1 MFIYD
6 LDTSFRITAI
16 AYNVCFSRWIYLSY
30 LSLVYIISVKG
41 KGTYLL
47 TPVPHLLLA
56 LCVSVCLSVPLSL
69 CLFLCLDVCVS
80 VRLHE
85 CLPFSRCIMGSLS
98 LFLSSLR
105 RAWCPRKKK
114 CGYFAL
120 VRTFPRSNECIS
132 PYQAPRPRCGTSVCI
147 CWPGEGPR

>member
-1 MFIYD
+1 MWSQQENYK
-6 LDTSFRITAI
+6 LQKLRVTFRVFHV
-16 AYNVCFSRWIYLSY
+16 YF
-30 LSLVYIISVKG
+30 LVYIISVFLFN
-41 KGTYLL
+41 GTYLL

-85 CLPFSRCIMGSLS
+85 CLPFCRCIMGSLS

-105 RAWCPRKKK
+105 RAWFPRKKK

-132 PYQAPRPRCGTSVCI
+132 RHLPSSAATLWNFCLYLLA
-147 CWPGEGPR
+147 W